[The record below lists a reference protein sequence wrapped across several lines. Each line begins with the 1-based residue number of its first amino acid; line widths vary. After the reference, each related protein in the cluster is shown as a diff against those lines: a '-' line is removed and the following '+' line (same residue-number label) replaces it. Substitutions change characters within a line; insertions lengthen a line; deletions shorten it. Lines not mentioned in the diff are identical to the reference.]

1 MHDTSDFLITRAS
14 QLTVPN
20 KDWTHYRLGL
30 KLRCSSNSSGVT
42 LVIVS
47 QGKPIV

>member
-1 MHDTSDFLITRAS
+1 MHETSEFAITRAS

-30 KLRCSSNSSGVT
+30 KLRCTYNTSGVT
-42 LVIVS
+42 LMINS

>member
-1 MHDTSDFLITRAS
+1 MHESTDFLITRAS

-30 KLRCSSNSSGVT
+30 KLRCSYGSSGVT
-42 LVIVS
+42 LMIVS